1 MSVEKCGWAV
11 QKSLFAW
18 TNHDSMFSHTS
29 ENSKIFNIASKYF
42 SFFNNKPPVGWVAHI
57 ARDFLTC
64 YSCLYYSSMHAAK
77 IDRLVNEKNT
87 AFLENRINLA
97 NYCCTFWPLK
107 AHLSFRFLS
116 VLWIFFESESGQCN
130 SPYAPYTRIH

>member
-1 MSVEKCGWAV
+1 MLVEKYGWTI

-18 TNHDSMFSHTS
+18 TNQDFIFSHTS
-29 ENSKIFNIASKYF
+29 ENTKIFNITSKYF

-64 YSCLYYSSMHAAK
+64 YSYLYYSSMHPAK
-77 IDRLVNEKNT
+77 VDRLVNEKNT
-87 AFLENRINLA
+87 AFLENHINLA

-107 AHLSFRFLS
+107 AHLSFLFSL
-116 VLWIFFESESGQCN
+116 VLWIFLKRESAQRN
-130 SPYAPYTRIH
+130 SP